1 MSAENRQKIDKNL
14 EIRNRLLDRIESGE
28 WKTGDK
34 LPGARTLAREVGCCF
49 THLQSVIESLV
60 QQGILLSIPRNGT
73 FVRENWEKRLIQKS
87 FLLYKGNSFRN
98 IRKELAPLVQ
108 NNPALWITAKSTR
121 AIYEL
126 QVSHYLFGHHAE
138 YMDLTPIFD
147 RLFPDPELF
156 FTPLLDSFR
165 IDGRLYGIPLLFS
178 PRIIVFNRRIFAENN
193 VPLPRRNWSWEEFME
208 RIWALRRKL
217 PSEKVFHFIP
227 SLFMFST
234 VASRFGGGIL
244 DPAREDPVRLDSP
257 ETLRALDCFLELR
270 DILGPGRKKM
280 PPNEVAL
287 QITTRQ
293 QLHRHLPPG
302 TEQEL
307 AAVELPIP
315 EGGSDVN
322 VPGVE
327 LLCIRQECAD
337 LELARQLIQ
346 SLLSDEFQNHLGTI
360 RSGIPLRRSAAEQSL
375 DPADPLDAIFLQ
387 ELSKP
392 IAMYNTCSLELYNII
407 SRAILHI
414 CCTPRPEAMTLMHDL
429 AGTIRFLLR
438 IADEEQEEWQD

>member
-1 MSAENRQKIDKNL
+1 MSEENRQKIDKNL

-87 FLLYKGNSFRN
+87 FLLYESKFIDDLRQ
-98 IRKELAPLVQ
+98 ELAPLTR
-108 NNPALWITAKSTR
+108 NNPALWVTSKSHR
-121 AIYEL
+121 AIYEIR
-126 QVSHYLFGHHAE
+126 VSHYLLGHHAE

-147 RLFPDPELF
+147 RLFPDPDLF
-156 FTPLLDSFR
+156 FTPLLDAFR
-165 IDGRLYGIPLLFS
+165 INGKLYGIPLLFS

-193 VPLPRRNWSWEEFME
+193 VPFPRRNWSWEEFMQCV
-208 RIWALRRKL
+208 WTLRQKL
-217 PSEKVFHFIP
+217 PAEKAF
-227 SLFMFST
+227 LFT
-234 VASRFGGGIL
+234 ASPFQFTTIAARFGGNFF
-244 DPAREDPVRLDSP
+244 DFTREDPVTLDSP
-257 ETLRALDCFLELR
+257 ELLRALDCFLELR
-270 DILGPGRKKM
+270 DILGPARREM
-280 PPNEVAL
+280 PPHETAL
-287 QITTRQ
+287 HITTRQ

-307 AAVELPIP
+307 AAVELPLP

-337 LELARQLIQ
+337 LELAEQLIQ
-346 SLLSDEFQNHLGTI
+346 SVLSEEFQNHLGAI
-360 RSGIPLRRSAAEQSL
+360 RNGIPLLRSAAARSL
-375 DPADPLDAIFLQ
+375 DPTDPLDAVFLQ

-392 IAMYNTCSLELYNII
+392 VAMYNIRWLKLYNII

-414 CCTPRPEAMTLMHDL
+414 SSTPRPEAETLMHEL

-438 IADEEQEEWQD
+438 IADDEQEEWQD